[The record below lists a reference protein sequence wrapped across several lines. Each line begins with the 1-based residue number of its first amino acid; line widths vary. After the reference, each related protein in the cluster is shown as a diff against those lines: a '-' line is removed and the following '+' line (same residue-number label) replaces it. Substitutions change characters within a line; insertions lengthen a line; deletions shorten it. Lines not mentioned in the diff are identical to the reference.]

1 MKKLNQNGI
10 RMTAI
15 PNSDSD
21 FNASNL
27 AILHS
32 ELIPECT
39 NTAGYSQFAELYS
52 KQIAGIFNEADT
64 NSLKEALNSISS
76 ADISARPALIAAFE
90 AAHPALFKRLYGDLI
105 TFFYSTEEAQKR
117 TRALADAAPR
127 EASAHFDPALLDAV
141 IANQSGK
148 RRL

>member
-1 MKKLNQNGI
+1 
-10 RMTAI
+10 MTAI
-15 PNSDSD
+15 PNSDLD

-27 AILHS
+27 STLHS

-39 NTAGYSQFAELYS
+39 NTTSYSQFIEMYS
-52 KQIAGIFNEADT
+52 EQIAETLNKADT

-76 ADISARPALIAAFE
+76 ADISARPVLVAAFE
-90 AAHPALFKRLYGDLI
+90 AAQQALFKRLYSDLI

-117 TRALADAAPR
+117 TRALAEAAPR

-141 IANQSGK
+141 IASQSGK

>member
-1 MKKLNQNGI
+1 
-10 RMTAI
+10 MTAI
-15 PNSDSD
+15 PNSDLD

-27 AILHS
+27 STLHS

-39 NTAGYSQFAELYS
+39 NTTGYSQFIELYS
-52 KQIAGIFNEADT
+52 EQIADTLNEANT

-76 ADISARPALIAAFE
+76 ADISARPVLVAAFE
-90 AAHPALFKRLYGDLI
+90 AAQPALFKRLYSDLI

-117 TRALADAAPR
+117 TRALAEAAPR

>member
-1 MKKLNQNGI
+1 
-10 RMTAI
+10 MTAI
-15 PNSDSD
+15 PNSDLD
-21 FNASNL
+21 FNAPDLS
-27 AILHS
+27 ILHS
-32 ELIPECT
+32 VLIPECT
-39 NTAGYSQFAELYS
+39 NTSAYSQFVELYYE
-52 KQIAGIFNEADT
+52 QITNTLNDADT
-64 NSLKEALNSISS
+64 NSLKEALDSLSS
-76 ADISARPALIAAFE
+76 ADISARPTLIAAFE

>member
-1 MKKLNQNGI
+1 
-10 RMTAI
+10 MTAI

-32 ELIPECT
+32 ELIPDST
-39 NTAGYSQFAELYS
+39 NTAGYSQFVELYS
-52 KQIAGIFNEADT
+52 IQIADIHNEADT
-64 NSLKEALNSISS
+64 NSLKEALDSISS
-76 ADISARPALIAAFE
+76 ADISARPTLITAFE
-90 AAHPALFKRLYGDLI
+90 AAHPTLFKRLYGDLI

-117 TRALADAAPR
+117 NRALADAAPR

>member
-1 MKKLNQNGI
+1 
-10 RMTAI
+10 MTAI

-21 FNASNL
+21 SNTSTL
-27 AILHS
+27 SILHC

-39 NTAGYSQFAELYS
+39 NTSVYSQFVELYS
-52 KQIAGIFNEADT
+52 EQIANTLNEVDT
-64 NSLKEALNSISS
+64 NSLKEALDSISS

-117 TRALADAAPR
+117 IRALAEAAPR